1 MAKTRKLIVDVLADA
16 SKVTS
21 EFGKIGKSSG
31 TLEDKFKKLGKSLAI
46 GMGAAAAG
54 VAVLGKG
61 AIDAAVE
68 AQKVQKGVEASIRSS
83 GGAANVTAKEIDKFA
98 SAMQFKT
105 GIDDEAIKT
114 SQTLLL
120 GFRGV
125 KNESGKGNKIFDRAS
140 VAMLDLGKK
149 MGSTDSAAKAL
160 GKALSDPVGGL
171 KGLKGAGVAL
181 TAQQKEQVKGFV
193 ASGDLLSAQ
202 KIVLDEVTKA
212 TGGYAESTTTA
223 GDRAK
228 LAFGEVQ
235 EKIGG
240 ALLPIAE
247 KLSTWFVDTLIPAV
261 QDFWKN
267 HGPEIKEIF
276 EKIKEVLEKVREKL
290 VKVFHWLAEKLPEAF
305 KDATRF
311 MKKNKDVVI
320 AVAAAFGVLAAA
332 LIIAK
337 GVALA
342 MTIQT
347 ALLNIQ
353 ATILAMNPLTL
364 TFIAIAAVV
373 AIVVGVFVLL
383 YQKFQIVRDA
393 CTVLGTVFGAVF
405 GAIAWAVGKYFGLV
419 KVQFEILA
427 TVFGWLWEKTEGLRK
442 GMVDIF
448 QGVFEG
454 IKSALRM
461 GWNGLVAMIN
471 PIIKKLHDL
480 PGLSWLPAD
489 GLPEW
494 PGGGGSNSQRDLQRF
509 HSNGATF
516 MAKGGIVTG
525 PTNAIIGEAGPEA
538 VIPLSKFNLGG
549 GGQTYNITINASP
562 LASPADVGSAV
573 VDALKAYERRNG
585 SLPLKVA

>member
-1 MAKTRKLIVDVLADA
+1 MAKSRKLMIDVLADA

-31 TLEDKFKKLGKSLAI
+31 TLEDKFKNLGKSLAL

-61 AIDAAVE
+61 AIDAAVD
-68 AQKVQKGVEASIRSS
+68 AQKVQKGVEASIKSS

-125 KNESGKGNKIFDRAS
+125 KNESGKGNKIFNRAS

-149 MGSTDSAAKAL
+149 MGSTDAAAKAL

-181 TAQQKEQVKGFV
+181 TAQQKEQIKGFV
-193 ASGDLLSAQ
+193 ESGDLLSAQ
-202 KIVLDEVTKA
+202 KIVIDEVTKA

-240 ALLPIAE
+240 FLLPVAE
-247 KLSTWFVDTLIPAV
+247 KLSNWFVEKLIPAV
-261 QDFWKN
+261 QDFFKN
-267 HGPEIKEIF
+267 HGPQLKKMFTDIAD
-276 EKIKEVLEKVREKL
+276 KIRPVAQWLGENIPKALKKMGDWMKNNSGV
-290 VKVFHWLAEKLPEAF
+290 VKVFAGTL
-305 KDATRF
+305 
-311 MKKNKDVVI
+311 
-320 AVAAAFGVLAAA
+320 GVLAVAIGLISAA
-332 LIIAK
+332 LWVLSLNPFVLI
-337 GVALA
+337 VAGIVLG
-342 MTIQT
+342 
-347 ALLNIQ
+347 
-353 ATILAMNPLTL
+353 
-364 TFIAIAAVV
+364 IAALV
-373 AIVVGVFVLL
+373 AGFYYL
-383 YQKFQIVRDA
+383 YDKFQIVRDVVD
-393 CTVLGTVFGAVF
+393 TLGTVFKVVFEAIVAV
-405 GAIAWAVGKYFGLV
+405 V
-419 KVQFEILA
+419 KWSFESIKGTIETLA
-427 TVFGWLWEKTEGLRK
+427 GVFSWLWDRTEGLRE
-442 GMVDIF
+442 GIVGIF
-448 QGVFEG
+448 SGVFDG
-454 IKSALRM
+454 IKNALRT
-461 GWNGLVAMIN
+461 GYNALIRIIN
-471 PIIKKLHDL
+471 PILKKLHGVPGFGFL
-480 PGLSWLPAD
+480 PDA
-489 GLPEW
+489 LPEW
-494 PGGGGSNSQRDLQRF
+494 PGDQGSQREQQF
-509 HSNGATF
+509 NNNGVRRMAT
-516 MAKGGIVTG
+516 GGIVTG
-525 PTNAIIGEAGPEA
+525 PTNALIGEAGPEA

-549 GGQTYNITINASP
+549 GGSTYNITINASP

>member
-16 SKVTS
+16 SRVTS
-21 EFGKIGKSSG
+21 EFGKMGKSSG
-31 TLEDKFKKLGKSLAI
+31 TLEDKFKKLGKSLAL

-120 GFRGV
+120 GFRNV
-125 KNESGKGNKIFDRAS
+125 RNESGDGNKIFDRAS

-149 MGSTDSAAKAL
+149 MGSTDAAAKAL
-160 GKALSDPVGGL
+160 GRALSDPVGGL

-181 TAQQKEQVKGFV
+181 TDQQKEQVKAFV
-193 ASGDLLSAQ
+193 KSGDLLSAQ
-202 KIVLDEVTKA
+202 KIVLDEVAKA

-247 KLSTWFVDTLIPAV
+247 KLSTWFVETLIPAV
-261 QDFWKN
+261 QDFWKT
-267 HGPEIKEIF
+267 HGPKIKEIF
-276 EKIKEVLEKVREKL
+276 EKIREKL
-290 VKVFHWLAEKLPEAF
+290 AKVAHWIGEKIPPALKKIADWIKKNQGVVKVFVGVLGAL
-305 KDATRF
+305 
-311 MKKNKDVVI
+311 
-320 AVAAAFGVLAAA
+320 AAAFVL
-332 LIIAK
+332 
-337 GVALA
+337 V
-342 MTIQT
+342 TIVM
-347 ALLNIQ
+347 N
-353 ATILAMNPLTL
+353 ILAMNPFVL
-364 TFIAIAAVV
+364 IVIAIGVAIAALIAGLYYLYDTFSVV
-373 AIVVGVFVLL
+373 RTAV
-383 YQKFQIVRDA
+383 D
-393 CTVLGTVFGAVF
+393 TLGTIFKAVF
-405 GAIAWAVGKYFGLV
+405 SGIFAVVQWYFGLV
-419 KVQFEILA
+419 KAQFEILA
-427 TVFGWLWEKTEGLRK
+427 TVFGWLWERTEGLRE
-442 GMVDIF
+442 GLVGIF
-448 QGVFEG
+448 SGIFDG
-454 IKSALRM
+454 IKGALRM
-461 GWNGLVAMIN
+461 GWNGLIGIIN
-471 PIIKKLHDL
+471 PIIRRLRNL

-489 GLPEW
+489 GLPTW
-494 PGGGGSNSQRDLQRF
+494 PSGGSSNNDRF
-509 HSNGATF
+509 MNDGVTRFA
-516 MAKGGIVTG
+516 AGGIVTKPMIG
-525 PTNAIIGEAGPEA
+525 MVGEAGPEA
-538 VIPLSKFNLGG
+538 IIPLSKFNGMG
-549 GGQTYNITINASP
+549 SSTINITINASP
-562 LASPADVGSAV
+562 LSSPADVGSAV

>member
-1 MAKTRKLIVDVLADA
+1 VAKTRKLIVDVLADA

-31 TLEDKFKKLGKSLAI
+31 TLEDKFKKLGKSLAL

-54 VAVLGKG
+54 AVVLGKG
-61 AIDAAVE
+61 AIDAAVD

-120 GFRGV
+120 GFRNV
-125 KNESGKGNKIFDRAS
+125 RNESGDGNKIFNRAS

-149 MGSTDSAAKAL
+149 MGSTDAAAKAL
-160 GKALSDPVGGL
+160 GRALTDPIGGL

-228 LAFGEVQ
+228 LAFGELQ

-240 ALLPIAE
+240 GLLPIAE

-261 QDFWKN
+261 QTFWTE
-267 HGPEIKEIF
+267 HGPKIVKTFKDFGDKLKKVADVLGPIVLKALKELGKFIKDNGTAIATGLGL
-276 EKIKEVLEKVREKL
+276 IATALGVYAVSAGLAAVASGILAAGIVALEVVSAPAWGTVLAGSAAILGLIAALTFAGDLFPLVGGALSSWIDL
-290 VKVFHWLAEKLPEAF
+290 VKQIPNAVRRIWSAIVPSINGAIGAIEMLINSSIDGMNRLLEMLNLLKPGKDF
-305 KDATRF
+305 KKWDHVTLGRF
-311 MKKNKDVVI
+311 KETVIIDHAPTEVVGNKKN
-320 AVAAAFGVLAAA
+320 ATTFGPGMIPGLAAG
-332 LIIAK
+332 
-337 GVALA
+337 GVVNSPTLA
-342 MTIQT
+342 M
-347 ALLNIQ
+347 
-353 ATILAMNPLTL
+353 
-364 TFIAIAAVV
+364 
-373 AIVVGVFVLL
+373 
-383 YQKFQIVRDA
+383 
-393 CTVLGTVFGAVF
+393 
-405 GAIAWAVGKYFGLV
+405 
-419 KVQFEILA
+419 
-427 TVFGWLWEKTEGLRK
+427 
-442 GMVDIF
+442 
-448 QGVFEG
+448 
-454 IKSALRM
+454 
-461 GWNGLVAMIN
+461 
-471 PIIKKLHDL
+471 
-480 PGLSWLPAD
+480 
-489 GLPEW
+489 
-494 PGGGGSNSQRDLQRF
+494 
-509 HSNGATF
+509 
-516 MAKGGIVTG
+516 
-525 PTNAIIGEAGPEA
+525 IGEAGPEA
-538 VIPLSKFNLGG
+538 VIPLSRLNTGG
-549 GGQTYNITINASP
+549 NTYQITVNASP
-562 LASPADVGSAV
+562 LSSPADVGSAV

>member
-1 MAKTRKLIVDVLADA
+1 
-16 SKVTS
+16 
-21 EFGKIGKSSG
+21 
-31 TLEDKFKKLGKSLAI
+31 
-46 GMGAAAAG
+46 
-54 VAVLGKG
+54 
-61 AIDAAVE
+61 
-68 AQKVQKGVEASIRSS
+68 
-83 GGAANVTAKEIDKFA
+83 
-98 SAMQFKT
+98 
-105 GIDDEAIKT
+105 
-114 SQTLLL
+114 
-120 GFRGV
+120 
-125 KNESGKGNKIFDRAS
+125 
-140 VAMLDLGKK
+140 MLDLGKK
-149 MGSTDSAAKAL
+149 MGSTDAAAKAL

-181 TAQQKEQVKGFV
+181 TDQQKEQVKAFV
-193 ASGDLLSAQ
+193 KSGDLLSAQ

-247 KLSTWFVDTLIPAV
+247 KLSTWFVETLIPAV
-261 QDFWKN
+261 QDFYKD
-267 HGPEIKEIF
+267 HGPKIKEIF
-276 EKIKEVLEKVREKL
+276 EKVREVLEKVRVKL
-290 VKVFHWLAEKLPEAF
+290 VKVAKFLAEKLPEAF
-305 KDATRF
+305 KALTKF
-311 MKKNKDVVI
+311 VKNNKDAI
-320 AVAAAFGVLAAA
+320 LAVAAAFGVLAAA
-332 LIIAK
+332 LVIAK

-373 AIVVGVFVLL
+373 AVVVGVFVLL

-393 CTVLGTVFGAVF
+393 CTVLATVFGIAFKGIFAVVK
-405 GAIAWAVGKYFGLV
+405 WYFGLV
-419 KVQFEILA
+419 KAQFEILA

-454 IKSALRM
+454 IKQALRT
-461 GWNGLVAMIN
+461 GYNGLIKIIN
-471 PIIKKLHDL
+471 PIIKKLRNL
-480 PGLSWLPAD
+480 PGLSWLPAE

-494 PGGGGSNSQRDLQRF
+494 PSGGASDNDRF
-509 HSNGATF
+509 HNNGVTF

-538 VIPLSKFNLGG
+538 VIPLSKFNGG
-549 GGQTYNITINASP
+549 GSTYNITINASP
-562 LASPADVGSAV
+562 LSSPADVGSAV

-585 SLPLKVA
+585 ALPLKVA